1 MEAISLKSHTTG
13 EHLDMGG
20 SHPSRAKQPI
30 KLALLGN
37 QDEYRYMRKEQRLGG
52 KHGSGRSAEIIGG
65 WFSLAGRLVL
75 QSRGQNGDIRQA
87 QGKRL

>member
-37 QDEYRYMRKEQRLGG
+37 QDEYRYMREDFLEK
-52 KHGSGRSAEIIGG
+52 KK
-65 WFSLAGRLVL
+65 RLV
-75 QSRGQNGDIRQA
+75 D
-87 QGKRL
+87 